1 MPDIR
6 VSYRYE
12 TLLDELT
19 NIFSKYPQIKWIWC
33 CLIVPQGRITFLYL
47 NCLMYC
53 NLWNHISMRNI
64 CMQLY
69 WAQKTKSFSLFWL
82 VSHSNLFQVHSFY
95 IIIFVCHVILSF
107 ALCFC
112 FISMEK
118 LYSNYEYLRSEVEYF
133 DWIVLM
139 NLMSIDRFSLRYFER
154 KEKKTYGIT
163 LIVQTRRLCVST
175 LQLNS
180 CWIPAILLAKCCT
193 GNFAFLG

>member
-95 IIIFVCHVILSF
+95 IKIFII
-107 ALCFC
+107 CFMFLFYFHGNFPC
-112 FISMEK
+112 MEK
-118 LYSNYEYLRSEVEYF
+118 LYEYLRPELEYF
-133 DWIVLM
+133 NWIL
-139 NLMSIDRFSLRYFER
+139 IYFPSLEF
-154 KEKKTYGIT
+154 KK
-163 LIVQTRRLCVST
+163 
-175 LQLNS
+175 N
-180 CWIPAILLAKCCT
+180 
-193 GNFAFLG
+193 

>member
-133 DWIVLM
+133 DWIVHCFDEF
-139 NLMSIDRFSLRYFER
+139 NVD
-154 KEKKTYGIT
+154 
-163 LIVQTRRLCVST
+163 
-175 LQLNS
+175 
-180 CWIPAILLAKCCT
+180 W
-193 GNFAFLG
+193 